1 MGKFGEKLRRER
13 ELRGV
18 TLEEIAEAT
27 KIGTRSLRALEEE
40 RFDQLP
46 GGIFNKGFVRSY
58 AKFLGLDQEQA
69 VADYLSAQGEQPSK
83 VDVVE
88 KMAAQAEA
96 ARKNDAASTGEQGK
110 RSTSIWITAA
120 VLILLIAGGEG
131 GWRYY
136 QRIRLQ
142 KQEAQQAA
150 QRQQELQQQ
159 QAAQQ
164 PTPTQT
170 ITDPNASTSSTA
182 TPADAATTT
191 QQQPAGATGTQS
203 PSGFT
208 NPVATPGPAQSVAPP
223 PTEPKKTQPSP
234 SSTETVKSP
243 LELQIRVSR
252 ATWISVQADG
262 KSATTETLRDSATKT
277 VTAQERVVL
286 TTGNSVEINCNGKPL
301 GTFGA
306 DNQRSQM
313 RITSDCKV
321 N

>member
-69 VADYLSAQGEQPSK
+69 VADYLAAMGEQPSK

-110 RSTSIWITAA
+110 RSSTIWITAA

-136 QRIRLQ
+136 QRQRQL
-142 KQEAQQAA
+142 KLEAQQAA
-150 QRQQELQQQ
+150 QQQELQQQ
-159 QAAQQ
+159 QQQALQQAAAA
-164 PTPTQT
+164 PVP
-170 ITDPNASTSSTA
+170 DPNASGSAAS
-182 TPADAATTT
+182 PVDATTT
-191 QQQPAGATGTQS
+191 TQSQTGTTGTQS
-203 PSGFT
+203 SSGFA
-208 NPVATPGPAQSVAPP
+208 NPVATPQNPVSSAPP
-223 PTEPKKTQPSP
+223 NSADPKKTQPVMG
-234 SSTETVKSP
+234 STEPAKSP
-243 LELQIRVSR
+243 LELQIHVSR

-262 KSATTETLRDSATKT
+262 KTPSTETLRDSATKT
-277 VTAQERVVL
+277 INAQDRVVL
-286 TTGNSVEINCNGKPL
+286 TTGNSVELNCNGKPL
-301 GTFGA
+301 GTFGT
-306 DNQRSQM
+306 DNQRSQL
-313 RITSDCKV
+313 RISSDCKV